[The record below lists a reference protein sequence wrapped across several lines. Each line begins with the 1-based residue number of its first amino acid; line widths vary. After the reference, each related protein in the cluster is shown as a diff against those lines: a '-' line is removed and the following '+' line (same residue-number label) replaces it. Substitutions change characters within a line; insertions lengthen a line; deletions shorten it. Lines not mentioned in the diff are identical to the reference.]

1 MSVSFLFPELSATG
15 MIIDGNNFLLES
27 NKRWPGSRVLR
38 WREYER
44 DTDVD
49 IIINP
54 DDMAVTVS
62 HFRDNKLISADGA
75 LDFEE
80 AADIAAWVRSLNP
93 DPNLVL
99 WFTTSVFD
107 GHTVLTPRHHTSAG
121 HRSVGRP
128 HRARPLH
135 RVPPVLPLKERQP

>member
-1 MSVSFLFPELSATG
+1 MSISFLFPELSAKQT
-15 MIIDGNNFLLES
+15 IIDGNRFLTEA
-27 NKRWPGSRVLR
+27 NKKWLGSRVLR
-38 WREYER
+38 WGEDEREI
-44 DTDVD
+44 DVD
-49 IIINP
+49 IIVDP

-80 AADIAAWVRSLNP
+80 AANIAAWVRSLTP

-107 GHTVLTPRHHTSAG
+107 GHTVLTPGITPQQVIDQWVD
-121 HRSVGRP
+121 HREHDP
-128 HRARPLH
+128 YIEYPQYFH
-135 RVPPVLPLKERQP
+135 

>member
-1 MSVSFLFPELSATG
+1 MSISFLFPELSAKQT
-15 MIIDGNNFLLES
+15 IIDGNRFLTEA
-27 NKRWPGSRVLR
+27 NKKWLGSRVLR
-38 WREYER
+38 WGEDEREI
-44 DTDVD
+44 DVD
-49 IIINP
+49 IIVDP

-80 AADIAAWVRSLNP
+80 AANIAAWVRSLNP

-107 GHTVLTPRHHTSAG
+107 GHTVLTPSITPQQVIDQWVD
-121 HRSVGRP
+121 HREHDP
-128 HRARPLH
+128 YIEYPQYFH
-135 RVPPVLPLKERQP
+135 

>member
-1 MSVSFLFPELSATG
+1 MSVSFLFPELSTKQT
-15 MIIDGNNFLLES
+15 IIDGNRFLTEA
-27 NKRWPGSRVLR
+27 NKKWPGSRVLR
-38 WREYER
+38 WGEGER
-44 DTDVD
+44 QTDVD

-75 LDFEE
+75 LDCEE

-107 GHTVLTPRHHTSAG
+107 GHTILTPGITPQQVIDQWVNHAEHDPYIEYPQYF
-121 HRSVGRP
+121 H
-128 HRARPLH
+128 
-135 RVPPVLPLKERQP
+135 